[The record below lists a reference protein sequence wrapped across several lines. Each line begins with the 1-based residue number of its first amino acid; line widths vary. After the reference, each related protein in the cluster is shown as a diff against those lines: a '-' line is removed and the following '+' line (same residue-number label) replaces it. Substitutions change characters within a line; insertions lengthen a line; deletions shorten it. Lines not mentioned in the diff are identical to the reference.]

1 MNYEVPR
8 HAAYGARRRRP
19 PPCPPALAPDLVCA
33 IVARVTAEMLALL
46 GERVP
51 LRHDG
56 GATLSHRRQIAMYVC
71 HVTLGLSHEAVGK
84 GFGRDRSTV
93 GYACHRIEDRR
104 DDPEFDAFLTRLER
118 IAAAA
123 FAVEEGLDG

>member
-1 MNYEVPR
+1 MRHHPPR
-8 HAAYGARRRRP
+8 HAAFEERRRRP
-19 PPCPPALAPDLVCA
+19 PPRPPALAPDLVCA

-56 GATLSHRRQIAMYVC
+56 GATLSHRRQVAMYVC

-84 GFGRDRSTV
+84 AFGRDRS
-93 GYACHRIEDRR
+93 
-104 DDPEFDAFLTRLER
+104 
-118 IAAAA
+118 
-123 FAVEEGLDG
+123 